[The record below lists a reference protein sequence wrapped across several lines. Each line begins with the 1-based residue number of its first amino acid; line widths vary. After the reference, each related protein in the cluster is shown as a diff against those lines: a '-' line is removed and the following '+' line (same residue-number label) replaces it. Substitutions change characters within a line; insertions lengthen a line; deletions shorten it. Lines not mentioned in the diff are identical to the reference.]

1 MSAQD
6 IADWLGKP
14 RDTLYKE
21 VDPRNRMAKAGAV
34 DVVTATQYTANWVF
48 LNAFAA
54 EVGAVV
60 VPMPGGAAAGTG
72 HAHIAELA
80 KQFAELV
87 AKVSSSL
94 ADDDITENELHDCQR
109 EAGELIA
116 AVQAALAFIQAMR
129 ARKADSLER
138 RAYALRE
145 LS

>member
-1 MSAQD
+1 MVGNHCLSRQKKNV
-6 IADWLGKP
+6 IHLK
-14 RDTLYKE
+14 
-21 VDPRNRMAKAGAV
+21 RNS
-34 DVVTATQYTANWVF
+34 F
-48 LNAFAA
+48 
-54 EVGAVV
+54 
-60 VPMPGGAAAGTG
+60 
-72 HAHIAELA
+72 HIAELA